1 MARQKRDIYKGRTDE
16 GFNIDRDVDL
26 VHLRAIMGT
35 EDPSNDDL
43 NHYGLYC
50 KNIIKIM
57 LNSAKFRG
65 YPDDVKENLDFEA
78 LVDMLKARQKFKGDE
93 YPQASAPFNYLYR
106 IGFNAFRRVLVNFY
120 KHKDEAEMIP
130 ASLVGAN
137 VRTSSGEAFDGDL
150 IEKAPDWDAIIENLL
165 T

>member
-1 MARQKRDIYKGRTDE
+1 MARQRRDIYRGREDE

-26 VHLRAIMGT
+26 AHLRAIMSSR
-35 EDPSNDDL
+35 DPSNDDL

-50 KNIIKIM
+50 KNIIKIL

-78 LVDMLKARQKFKGDE
+78 LVDMLKARTKFKGKD
-93 YPQASAPFNYLYR
+93 YPSKSAPFNYLYR
-106 IGFNAFRRVLVNFY
+106 IGYHSFQHVLVNFY
-120 KHKDEAEMIP
+120 KHKGEAEMIP

-137 VRTSSGEAFDGDL
+137 VRTSSGEEFDGDI
-150 IEKAPDWDAIIENLL
+150 IEKAPSWDAVIENLL
-165 T
+165 S

>member
-50 KNIIKIM
+50 KNIIVSDAM
-57 LNSAKFRG
+57 NVL
-65 YPDDVKENLDFEA
+65 
-78 LVDMLKARQKFKGDE
+78 
-93 YPQASAPFNYLYR
+93 
-106 IGFNAFRRVLVNFY
+106 RREL
-120 KHKDEAEMIP
+120 
-130 ASLVGAN
+130 S
-137 VRTSSGEAFDGDL
+137 DL
-150 IEKAPDWDAIIENLL
+150 P
-165 T
+165 